1 MCSLITD
8 ENKRAVTEAQE
19 FEKTSKYNDLVC
31 MKTLKGGVL
40 KKTFEQALEKIKEI
54 GTDDDVEF
62 FKTMF
67 ENSKPKCCLPKGHKG
82 KCMHQ
87 YDNFFSEL
95 FLSLIHI

>member
-8 ENKRAVTEAQE
+8 ENKSAITEAQE

-54 GTDDDVEF
+54 GTDQDVEF

-67 ENSKPKCCLPKGHKG
+67 ENSKP
-82 KCMHQ
+82 
-87 YDNFFSEL
+87 
-95 FLSLIHI
+95 

>member
-8 ENKRAVTEAQE
+8 ENKRAIAEAQE

-31 MKTLKGGVL
+31 MKTIKGGVL

-54 GTDDDVEF
+54 GTDQDVEF
-62 FKTMF
+62 FKIMF

-82 KCMHQ
+82 
-87 YDNFFSEL
+87 
-95 FLSLIHI
+95 

>member
-8 ENKRAVTEAQE
+8 ENKRAIAEAQE

-54 GTDDDVEF
+54 GTDQDVEF

-67 ENSKPKCCLPKGHKG
+67 EN
-82 KCMHQ
+82 
-87 YDNFFSEL
+87 
-95 FLSLIHI
+95 